1 MGGHHHHH
9 HHHPLPSR
17 EDRYGDTRT
26 VTLVG
31 ALVNLLLA
39 VLKVVFGYLGQ
50 SQALIA
56 DGVHSL
62 SDLLSDGLV
71 LFAAKHAA
79 QEADEEHPYGHG
91 RFETVATVALG
102 VILLLVGLGISWDAV
117 TRLLEPESLLR
128 PGWLA
133 LGAALVSI
141 LAKEGLYQYTMV
153 VARRVRS
160 DLLRANA
167 WHHRTD
173 AISSVVV
180 VVGVAGVMAGLPI
193 LDALAAI
200 GVALMVGK
208 IGWDLAH
215 SGVSELVDTALDP
228 EMVERLRDTILG
240 VDGVGDL
247 HLLKTRR
254 MGSEALVDVHILL
267 ENPRLSVS
275 EGHQISETVRHHLIK
290 EFDDVSDV
298 MVHIDPE
305 DDEVVAPC
313 RHLPLRGPLME
324 RLRPLW
330 DATPCGPL
338 VRDAQLHYL
347 DGKVHVELVADLPGA
362 GGEPDPEQCRR
373 ALTEAVARD
382 PDVGEV
388 RVLFR

>member
-1 MGGHHHHH
+1 MGGHHHH
-9 HHHPLPSR
+9 PPIISER
-17 EDRYGDTRT
+17 EARYGDTRT

-31 ALVNLLLA
+31 AVVNLVLA
-39 VLKVVFGYLGQ
+39 AAKIAFGYLGQ

-62 SDLLSDGLV
+62 SDLLSDALV

-102 VILLLVGLGISWDAV
+102 AILLLVAAGISWDAIN
-117 TRLLEPESLLR
+117 RMLEPESLLR
-128 PGWLA
+128 PGWVALA
-133 LGAALVSI
+133 AAVLSI
-141 LAKEGLYQYTMV
+141 FAKEALYQYTMV

-167 WHHRTD
+167 WHHRSD
-173 AISSVVV
+173 AVSSVVV
-180 VVGVAGVMAGLPI
+180 VIGVVGVMAGFPI

-215 SGVSELVDTALDP
+215 SGVTELVDTALEP
-228 EMVERLRDTILG
+228 EVVERLRGSILA

-254 MGSEALVDVHILL
+254 MGAEALVDVHILL
-267 ENPRLSVS
+267 DNPRLSVS
-275 EGHQISETVRHHLIK
+275 EGHQISETVRYRLIK
-290 EFDDVSDV
+290 EFEEVSEV

-313 RHLPLRGPLME
+313 RHLPLRGPLLA

-330 DATPCGPL
+330 QATACGEG
-338 VRDAQLHYL
+338 VEGVNLHYL
-347 DGKVHVELVADLPGA
+347 NGKVHVELVVGFARLPPRV
-362 GGEPDPEQCRR
+362 EPAPCRQ
-373 ALTEAVARD
+373 ALAQALARD
-382 PDVGEV
+382 PDVGTVE
-388 RVLFR
+388 VLFR